1 MYCIRLGTFSQSRL
15 LRADVQQNDVVI
27 TVIVITQYLS
37 SNNSSGSTPTSI
49 AHIMKAHKIQQA
61 PIPMRQVGPLKICG
75 PVLNEKLPVPL
86 ATYETPLWHS
96 VGRGARVSTLT
107 EGIRCTIVDER
118 MTRSIL
124 LEAENATEALVA
136 LSSIQQ
142 RQEEMQ
148 AVVAQ
153 SSRFARLIDLNA
165 QLVANLIYLR
175 LEFTTGDAS
184 GHNMVTNAADRLF
197 PWILEQYPQLRYSS
211 ISGNYCSD
219 KKATAVNGILGRGK
233 NVIAEIT
240 IPRALCERR
249 LKTTPE
255 KVVDLNIKKNLI
267 GTMIAGGLRSA
278 NAHYANMLLAFY
290 LATGQDAANIIEG
303 SQGVVHAE
311 VREGDLYFSC
321 TLPNL
326 IMGTVGNGKGLDFV
340 EDNLRQLGCREARE
354 PGENSRRLAA
364 ICAATVLCG
373 ELSLLAA
380 QTNPGELMEAHIK
393 LER

>member
-1 MYCIRLGTFSQSRL
+1 MRSVGPIK
-15 LRADVQQNDVVI
+15 I
-27 TVIVITQYLS
+27 
-37 SNNSSGSTPTSI
+37 SGSVLEE
-49 AHIMKAHKIQQA
+49 KIS
-61 PIPMRQVGPLKICG
+61 
-75 PVLNEKLPVPL
+75 VPL

-107 EGIRCTIVDER
+107 DGIKTTVVDER
-118 MTRSIL
+118 MSRSIL
-124 LEAENATEALVA
+124 LEADDAYEALQA
-136 LSSIQQ
+136 LNSIKS
-142 RQEEMQ
+142 RMADINE
-148 AVVAQ
+148 VVAQ
-153 SSRFARLIDLNA
+153 SSRFAKLIDMNS
-165 QLVANLIYLR
+165 QIVANLIYLR

-184 GHNMVTNAADRLF
+184 GHNMVTNAADRII
-197 PWILEQYPQLRYSS
+197 PWVLSEYPQLRYSS

-233 NVIAEIT
+233 YVVSEIT
-240 IPRALCERR
+240 ISRELCERR

-255 KVVDLNIKKNLI
+255 KVVDINIKKNLI
-267 GTMIAGGLRSA
+267 GTMVAGGLRSA

-303 SQGVVHAE
+303 SQGIVHAE
-311 VREGDLYFSC
+311 VRGDDLYFSC

-326 IMGTVGNGKGLDFV
+326 IMGSVGNGKGIDFV
-340 EDNLRQLGCREARE
+340 EENLAALGCKEERQ
-354 PGENSRRLAA
+354 PGENARRLAA

-380 QTNPGELMEAHIK
+380 QTNPGELMEAHLK